1 MQPVTQ
7 FYSKH
12 PKTFGVLRK
21 VRQTSST
28 TKKSSGMRWMF
39 RFALIFCSVQSVNKQ
54 TAHNTFYHWKYSVTN
69 YQEQIRYS
77 KQERPIKIVQYCN
90 E

>member
-1 MQPVTQ
+1 MLQEI
-7 FYSKH
+7 
-12 PKTFGVLRK
+12 
-21 VRQTSST
+21 SST

-39 RFALIFCSVQSVNKQ
+39 RLALIFYSVQSVNKQ
-54 TAHNTFYHWKYSVTN
+54 TAHNKFYHWKYSVTN

-77 KQERPIKIVQYCN
+77 KQVRPIKIAQYCN